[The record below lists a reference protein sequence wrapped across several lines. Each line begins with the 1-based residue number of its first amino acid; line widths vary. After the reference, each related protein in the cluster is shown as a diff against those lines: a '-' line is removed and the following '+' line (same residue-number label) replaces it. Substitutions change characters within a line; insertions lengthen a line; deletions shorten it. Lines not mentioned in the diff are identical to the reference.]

1 MPKEKKDVIILLDA
15 TQEMLEKYAVKP
27 IITMSM
33 NGMGCISRICGELT
47 GSAVT
52 FASVGTAS
60 APGQLPIQELKTT
73 LELIHRQFIS

>member
-1 MPKEKKDVIILLDA
+1 MVRSNE
-15 TQEMLEKYAVKP
+15 
-27 IITMSM
+27 
-33 NGMGCISRICGELT
+33 MGCISRICGELT